1 MFRPRKH
8 GRLAPRAVLLP
19 TALSLL
25 AACGA
30 PRAIGGRPGAAPA
43 GPSAAAVYVTRA
55 VPFGWAGAVLVM
67 RGDRLEASVGAG
79 VADPVTGTSVAPGT
93 VFDVASIA
101 KQFTA
106 AAILALQDDGRLR
119 VTDSLSRF
127 YPRAQGPMRH
137 VTLHQLLTHTA
148 GLELDDLR
156 EEPGVTRD
164 SLERYVLA
172 APGPQAPGAP
182 VMYSNVGYGLLAAVV
197 ERASGMPF
205 EHYLERR
212 LFARA
217 GLRHTGM
224 VRPDWRRAT
233 LAHGIVDGADR
244 GEPTRATHWLPDGP
258 SWAVRGSGGM
268 LSTVEDLA
276 RWTRALATGT
286 VLSASALRAATT
298 AHAPLPPNP
307 LGITGVGYGWLL
319 GSDAHGE
326 VRLVEGADR
335 IFFSELRWYPARDVV
350 VAFATN
356 TPATGSWRG
365 EEAMRLVARAVADV
379 TMGGAVE
386 LPPAGTVT
394 LARETLARYAGRYR
408 LAGGSEWL
416 LTVDG
421 DARLLVEPT
430 GQDAVNLL
438 LRADTATAARLAAAT
453 ARAAALL
460 DALAAGDTLPLAR
473 SSAPGALAR
482 NRQAIARQ
490 LSAGA
495 RAFGAPRGTSVVG
508 TVPAWWAGDGTVATF
523 VRLRFERGERIFRI
537 HWRGDTVAA
546 FGGGAIPAPARV
558 AYAPLAG
565 DRFAGFHPV
574 HPVART
580 LTFERAADGTRTLVL
595 DGVRAAR
602 TPADP

>member
-1 MFRPRKH
+1 MA
-8 GRLAPRAVLLP
+8 LA
-19 TALSLL
+19 LL
-25 AACGA
+25 ASCSALRALGSRPSAGA
-30 PRAIGGRPGAAPA
+30 PPGPA
-43 GPSAAAVYVTRA
+43 VADYVTRA
-55 VPFGWAGAVLVM
+55 VPFGWAGAVRVL
-67 RGDRLEASVGAG
+67 RGDRIEASVGAG
-79 VADPVTGTSVAPGT
+79 LADPVTGARIGPET

-119 VTDSLSRF
+119 VTDSLGRF
-127 YPRAQGPMRH
+127 YPHATGPMRQ

-148 GLELDDLR
+148 GLELDDLP

-172 APGPQAPGAP
+172 APVPKALGAP
-182 VMYSNVGYGLLAAVV
+182 VAYSNVGYGLLAAVV
-197 ERASGMPF
+197 ERAAGMPF
-205 EHYLERR
+205 EHYLEQR

-217 GLRHTGM
+217 GLRYTGM
-224 VRPDWRRAT
+224 VRPDWRQAT
-233 LAHGIVDGADR
+233 LAHGIVEGTDR
-244 GEPTRATHWLPDGP
+244 GAPTRARHWLPDGP

-276 RWTRALATGT
+276 RWTRALAAGT
-286 VLSASALRAATT
+286 LLSASALRAATT

-307 LGITGVGYGWLL
+307 LGITGMGYGWLL
-319 GSDAHGE
+319 GRDTHGD
-326 VRLVEGADR
+326 VRVIEGADG

-365 EEAMRLVARAVADV
+365 EEVLRLVARTVADV
-379 TMGGAVE
+379 AMGGSVE
-386 LPPAGTVT
+386 LPPAGTVP
-394 LARETLARYAGRYR
+394 LARETLAGYAGHYR
-408 LAGGSEWL
+408 LASGGEL
-416 LTVDG
+416 RLTVDG

-438 LRADTATAARLAAAT
+438 LRADTATAARLAAT
-453 ARAAALL
+453 TTRAAALL
-460 DALAAGDTLPLAR
+460 EALAAGDTLPLAR

-482 NRQAIARQ
+482 NRQLIARQ
-490 LSAGA
+490 LSGGT
-495 RAFGAPRGTSVVG
+495 RALGAPRGTSVLG

-523 VRLRFERGERIFRI
+523 VRLRFARGSRILRI
-537 HWRGDTVAA
+537 HWRGETVAA

-558 AYAPLAG
+558 AYAPVSA

-574 HPVART
+574 HPVAGT
-580 LTFERAADGTRTLVL
+580 LSFERSAEGVPCLVL
-595 DGVRAAR
+595 DGVRAVR